1 MKIKLLN
8 LLNKILKKFAFL
20 GVFSFSTS
28 TSAQTTYQCLPCPEG
43 STSPAGSTSIQ
54 QCVPVDSSKT
64 FTTSNGTMTLSPGWY
79 RVTLRSANGSAT
91 TCGTAQS
98 ASGVSSCECW
108 GRTYSTKYREVVS
121 GSAAGGSGASASY
134 LIYVNASS
142 TATYNYN
149 SGAPTLVI
157 ENKIDK
163 SKRTF
168 SAAKGGNGVCPS
180 SGTVSTV
187 NSKYTSFECRT
198 VSAKDSK
205 FYPYACSTSSNAIYA
220 PLERETIN
228 GTKGSTGSVS
238 VSGAASY
245 DKKESSAESI
255 SVGAKITR
263 L

>member
-54 QCVPVDSSKT
+54 KCVPVDSSKT

-79 RVTLRSANGSAT
+79 RVTLKSDNGTAENCGKVSAASSAGFCECFNKTYTTRYNQIVSAT
-91 TCGTAQS
+91 AATAG
-98 ASGVSSCECW
+98 SGV
-108 GRTYSTKYREVVS
+108 
-121 GSAAGGSGASASY
+121 SASY
-134 LIYVNASS
+134 LIYINANS
-142 TATYNYN
+142 TATYTYN
-149 SGAPTLVI
+149 SGAPKLIIKNNLDNTQRI
-157 ENKIDK
+157 Y
-163 SKRTF
+163 TTT
-168 SAAKGGNGVCPS
+168 KGGNGTCSSSTVTTNKESFYCPSNSAENLCGS
-180 SGTVSTV
+180 SGTINVPLYKITV
-187 NSKYTSFECRT
+187 T
-198 VSAKDSK
+198 
-205 FYPYACSTSSNAIYA
+205 
-220 PLERETIN
+220 
-228 GTKGSTGSVS
+228 GTKGAAGSIS